1 MRDRYSTAFYLLK
14 QGLMDE
20 RLSDLLWNIWARDAA
35 DPRDRLFAMLSLAG
49 RSRGWAHGDY
59 NRSVKQVFC
68 GAARDIIREENSL
81 EILLAARSLN
91 KEDEA
96 ISLPSWGVRVA

>member
-35 DPRDRLFAMLSLAG
+35 DSRDRLFAMLSLAG
-49 RSRGWAHGDY
+49 RSRGWSHGDY
-59 NRSVKQVFC
+59 RRSVKQVFC
-68 GAARDIIREENSL
+68 GAPTELEDHDTRQIQNQPPYSSL
-81 EILLAARSLN
+81 MA
-91 KEDEA
+91 KY
-96 ISLPSWGVRVA
+96 